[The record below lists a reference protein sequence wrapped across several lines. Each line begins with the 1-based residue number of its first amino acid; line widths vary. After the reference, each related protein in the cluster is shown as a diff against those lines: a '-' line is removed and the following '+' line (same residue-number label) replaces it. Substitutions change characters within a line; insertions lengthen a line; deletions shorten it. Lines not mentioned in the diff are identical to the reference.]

1 MKNHFDIKKRLI
13 SHKKLAQERTIL
25 ANERNTLAYVRTGF
39 SSFVLGIALI
49 KLFEEHIKYVY
60 AGYGAL
66 SMGIILILF
75 GLIYYPLRKKKILS
89 Y

>member
-25 ANERNTLAYVRTGF
+25 ANERNTLAYIRTGF
-39 SSFVLGIALI
+39 GALVLGLALI

-60 AGYGAL
+60 AGYGVAAL
-66 SMGIILILF
+66 GIIFIIL
-75 GLIYYPLRKKKILS
+75 GLVYYPIRKKNILK